1 MVFNIVVLSF
11 YFGMH
16 CTSMLDAM
24 VDNPG
29 TRTYIGIT
37 SSVEIIAGILLSV
50 GLAISLTVLVMV
62 SKSSKSGRTRGG
74 AGGGGS
80 LSFIMTPLTYSSF
93 KIDPPYPFAQITCC
107 GSKTAARARRK
118 GGKRAKAIKS
128 RFELFKLIY
137 FSKGPYYLWKL
148 YIGEAV
154 EFVFQILQL
163 QVSLLFHTAVL
174 HA

>member
-1 MVFNIVVLSF
+1 MISVFLLVFNIVVLSF

-62 SKSSKSGRTRGG
+62 SKSSESGRARGG
-74 AGGGGS
+74 RGGGV
-80 LSFIMTPLTYSSF
+80 PL
-93 KIDPPYPFAQITCC
+93 
-107 GSKTAARARRK
+107 
-118 GGKRAKAIKS
+118 
-128 RFELFKLIY
+128 
-137 FSKGPYYLWKL
+137 
-148 YIGEAV
+148 
-154 EFVFQILQL
+154 
-163 QVSLLFHTAVL
+163 SLLHLPTHPLKLTRLTLLHRSHAAGPKPLRVL
-174 HA
+174 DEKEGSEQRLSSRASSSSNSYITPRALTIFGSCT